1 MGLSTIQCLM
11 EGRDSD
17 NGRAD
22 CEQTS
27 QGRTLSKTLLLL
39 ATQPQ
44 PHRLHVTFITAEESE
59 AQR

>member
-11 EGRDSD
+11 EGRSSD
-17 NGRAD
+17 NGHAD

-27 QGRTLSKTLLLL
+27 QGRTLSKALCSLLL
-39 ATQPQ
+39 ATQPR
-44 PHRLHVTFITAEESE
+44 RLRVTFISAEESE